1 MRNNSFFTFLS
12 IVLGLLFA
20 GSIAFSYYF
29 GNFGGISLQEL
40 NSGYLLKKELRFSDL
55 SDELQKRYINRDKLN
70 SQIKETKITRIFDD
84 EGNPLIEDMGE
95 LSEIVQSLQN
105 KVSFLEREN
114 IIISTDKN
122 ELLKIVEHEKS
133 KNSIEQKT
141 LLSNNLEKIN
151 EAEQQHYQNISEL
164 TKKINDLHREN
175 IYLSQQ
181 LNQKDDSNKDKIT
194 LIKQQIEDE
203 KKSSKQREIELDKI
217 YKIKYAS
224 LDNENKSLKAQFAE
238 VNSALQSQRSST
250 ILELGKKDQKI
261 TMLQNKINEMMIER
275 NTILTKNSQAILQ
288 IERDNSKKLQEFND
302 IIKNSNSEKD
312 AIKEEYKKTIK
323 RVEAKQNSILKSQKN
338 EIQMLTQKL
347 AHEQQN
353 SVIILKNSEK
363 AILEKDEL
371 ANNKIKT
378 ITQQNKSKTVELM
391 AKIDDLNSKILILKN
406 SEKRVKSQL
415 DSSRITISSDKDK
428 IFQLQDKIKV
438 LERGERVLDDEVNEI
453 VLINEEKHNK
463 NYKILNEKIATIE
476 MGIKLKQN
484 ENSKI
489 LSSLSGEKTELIN
502 KLSNTLRDN
511 SEKDKK
517 IKELKKEIEDIE
529 KKKNELELSENE
541 KLAKIRKSFDDL
553 KSSIALREK
562 EYQKARNEL
571 KADVS
576 KKDDELQLR
585 EKDKEKLGKYI
596 REITSLKKTLKEIE
610 SGERISK
617 ASNKLQKLGKVEC
630 GDMVSGNFKISSTCK
645 AKVDKFLAQYDETNY
660 FEVIPIIGTGGF
672 ASLSKVQRDGRLGI
686 PESEIKRL
694 TRLSNIGLGRD
705 RAKEG
710 GWLIRDKFG
719 DDVKISYTVYSIEA
733 KNKRGFVIR
742 AYR

>member
-1 MRNNSFFTFLS
+1 MKNNSFFAFLS
-12 IVLGLLFA
+12 IVLSLLFA
-20 GSIAFSYYF
+20 GSVSFSYFF
-29 GNFGGISLQEL
+29 GNFGGISLKEL

-55 SDELQKRYINRDKLN
+55 PEELQKRYINRDKSN
-70 SQIKETKITRIFDD
+70 SQIKETEVTRIFDD

-133 KNSIEQKT
+133 KNNIEQKT

-181 LNQKDDSNKDKIT
+181 LNQKDDNNKDKIT
-194 LIKQQIEDE
+194 LVKQQVEDE
-203 KKSSKQREIELDKI
+203 KISSKQREMELEEI
-217 YKIKYAS
+217 HKIKSAS
-224 LDNENKSLKAQFAE
+224 LNTQNKSLKGQFE
-238 VNSALQSQRSST
+238 ELNSALQSQRSST

-275 NTILTKNSQAILQ
+275 NSILTKNSQAILQ

-302 IIKNSNSEKD
+302 IVKNSSSEKD
-312 AIKEEYKKTIK
+312 AIKKEYKKTLK
-323 RVEAKQNSILKSQKN
+323 RVEEKQNNILESQKN

-353 SVIILKNSEK
+353 SVIVLSNSEK
-363 AILEKDEL
+363 AILEKDKA

-378 ITQQNKSKTVELM
+378 ITGQNKSKVEELM
-391 AKIDDLNSKILILKN
+391 EKIDNLNNQIIISKK
-406 SEKRVKSQL
+406 SEKRVQSQL
-415 DSSRITISSDKDK
+415 DSSKITEVSNKDK

-438 LERGERVLDDEVNEI
+438 LERGERVLDDEVDEL
-453 VLINEEKHNK
+453 VKINEEKHNK

-476 MGIKLKQN
+476 MGIKSKQN
-484 ENSKI
+484 NNEKI
-489 LSSLSGEKTELIN
+489 LLSLNGEKTELIN
-502 KLSNTLRDN
+502 KLSNTLQDN
-511 SEKDKK
+511 LKKAKK
-517 IKELKKEIEDIE
+517 IKELKEDIENIE
-529 KKKNELELSENE
+529 KKKNELELSEHE

-562 EYQKARNEL
+562 EYQKAREEL

-576 KKDDELQLR
+576 KKDGELQLR

-596 REITSLKKTLKEIE
+596 REITSLKKTLKELE
-610 SGERISK
+610 SGERIAK
-617 ASNKLQKLGKVEC
+617 PSNKLQKLGKVEC

-645 AKVDKFLAQYDETNY
+645 SKVDKFLSQYDETNY

-672 ASLSKVQRDGRLGI
+672 ASLSKVQRDGSLGI
-686 PESEIKRL
+686 PDSEIKRL

>member
-1 MRNNSFFTFLS
+1 MKNNSFFTFLS
-12 IVLGLLFA
+12 IVLSLLFA
-20 GSIAFSYYF
+20 GSIAFSYFF
-29 GNFGGISLQEL
+29 GNFGGISIKEL
-40 NSGYLLKKELRFSDL
+40 NSEYLLKNELRFSDL
-55 SDELQKRYINRDKLN
+55 PTAVQKRYINRDKSS
-70 SQIKETKITRIFDD
+70 SQVKEIKMARVFDD
-84 EGNPLIEDMGE
+84 EGNPLVEDMGE
-95 LSEIVQSLQN
+95 LREFINSLQN
-105 KVSFLEREN
+105 RVAFLEREN
-114 IIISTDKN
+114 IIIATDKS

-151 EAEQQHYQNISEL
+151 EAEQQHYKNISEL

-181 LNQKDDSNKDKIT
+181 LNQKDDKNKDKII
-194 LIKQQIEDE
+194 LVKQQIEDE
-203 KKSSKQREIELDKI
+203 KKSSKQREIELKKI
-217 YKIKYAS
+217 HKIKSAS
-224 LDNENKSLKAQFAE
+224 LDNENKSLKGQFE
-238 VNSALQSQRSST
+238 ELNSALQSQRSST

-275 NTILTKNSQAILQ
+275 NSILTKNSQAILQ

-302 IIKNSNSEKD
+302 IVKNSNSEKD
-312 AIKEEYKKTIK
+312 AIKEEYKKTLK
-323 RVEAKQNSILKSQKN
+323 RVEEKQNSILESQKS
-338 EIQMLTQKL
+338 EIKMLTQKL

-353 SVIILKNSEK
+353 SIIVLTNSEK
-363 AILEKDEL
+363 AILENEKVT
-371 ANNKIKT
+371 NTKIKT
-378 ITQQNKSKTVELM
+378 ITQQNRLKVENLM
-391 AKIDDLNSKILILKN
+391 EKIDDLNTQLIRINKN
-406 SEKRVKSQL
+406 KKRIQSEL
-415 DSSRITISSDKDK
+415 DSSKTTAISDKDK

-438 LERGERVLDDEVNEI
+438 LERGERLLDEEVDEL

-476 MGIKLKQN
+476 MGIKSKQN
-484 ENSKI
+484 QNVKVMTSLKNDKTELTNKLSKI
-489 LSSLSGEKTELIN
+489 LQS
-502 KLSNTLRDN
+502 N
-511 SEKDKK
+511 SEKDKQ
-517 IKELKKEIEDIE
+517 IKELKNNIENIE
-529 KKKNELELSENE
+529 KKKKELELSEHE

-553 KSSIALREK
+553 KSSITLREK
-562 EYQKARNEL
+562 EYEKSRKEL

-576 KKDDELQLR
+576 KKDSELQLR

-610 SGERISK
+610 SGKKISR

-630 GDMVSGNFKISSTCK
+630 GDMISGNFKISSTCK
-645 AKVDKFLAQYDETNY
+645 AKVNKFLAKYDETNY
-660 FEVIPIIGTGGF
+660 FEVIPIVGTGGF